1 MQDKPSPFDAG
12 RAWTDAMALLNG
24 QREILLT
31 VTGFFIM
38 LPALLLNALR
48 PFVASGRG
56 ETWTAEISAWTQA
69 NFLWI
74 VLVAVLAALGRLILL
89 ILLLEPGRP
98 TVGEALAAGAKLL
111 LMFVVM
117 DALIGLM
124 LLGGSLLFIVPAFYI
139 FGRTFLAEAGFVAR
153 RAHGPIAGL
162 TAGFDAS
169 RGNGWRIFL
178 MAAIIYVAGVILTAA
193 VGSVVGV
200 IGALAG
206 GSGLDRFLDAFVEAV
221 CGAGVSLLLVL
232 VGVAAWRQLGEQGN
246 VRRGV
251 AR

>member
-31 VTGFFIM
+31 LTGFFIM

-48 PFVASGRG
+48 PFVPSGKG
-56 ETWTAEISAWTQA
+56 ETWVAEIAAWTEA

-74 VLVAVLAALGRLILL
+74 ILVAVLAALGRLAML
-89 ILLLEPGRP
+89 ILLLGPERP
-98 TVGEALAAGAKLL
+98 TVGEALVAGAKLL
-111 LMFVVM
+111 LMFVIM
-117 DALIGLM
+117 DVLIGLM
-124 LLGGSLLFIVPAFYI
+124 LLGGSLVFVVPAFYI
-139 FGRTFLAEAGFVAR
+139 FGRTFLAEVGFVAT
-153 RAHGPIAGL
+153 RAHGPVAGL
-162 TAGFDAS
+162 SAGFEAS

-178 MAAIIYVAGVILTAA
+178 MAAIIYVAGVVLTAA
-193 VGSVVGV
+193 VGSIVGV

-206 GSGLDRFLDAFVEAV
+206 GSGLDRFLDAFVDAV
-221 CGAGVSLLLVL
+221 CGAAVSLLLVL
-232 VGVAAWRQLGEQGN
+232 VGVAGWRQLGEQGDM
-246 VRRGV
+246 RRRI

>member
-12 RAWTDAMALLNG
+12 RAWSDAMALLNG

-31 VTGFFIM
+31 LTGFFIM

-48 PFVASGRG
+48 PFVPSGRS
-56 ETWTAEISAWTQA
+56 ETWVAEIAAWTEA
-69 NFLWI
+69 NFVWI
-74 VLVAVLAALGRLILL
+74 MLVAVLAALGRLAML
-89 ILLLEPGRP
+89 ILLLGPGRP

-111 LMFVVM
+111 AVFVVM
-117 DALIGLM
+117 DIVIGLM
-124 LLGGSLLFIVPAFYI
+124 LLGGSLFFIVPAFYI
-139 FGRTFLAEAGFVAR
+139 FGRTFLAEAGFVAT

-162 TAGFDAS
+162 TAGFEAS

-178 MAAIIYVAGVILTAA
+178 MAAIIYVAGVVLTAA
-193 VGSVVGV
+193 IGSIVGV

-206 GSGLDRFLDAFVEAV
+206 GTGLDRFLSAFVDAV
-221 CGAGVSLLLVL
+221 CGSGVSLVLVL
-232 VGVAAWRQLGEQGN
+232 VSVAAWRQLGKDRH

>member
-1 MQDKPSPFDAG
+1 M
-12 RAWTDAMALLNG
+12 TLLNG

-31 VTGFFIM
+31 ITGFFIM

-48 PFVASGRG
+48 PFVPTGRN
-56 ETWTAEISAWTQA
+56 ETWMAEIATWTEA
-69 NFLWI
+69 NFMWI
-74 VLVAVLAALGRLILL
+74 MLVAVLAALGRLAML

-98 TVGEALAAGAKLL
+98 TVGEALTAGGKLL
-111 LMFVVM
+111 LMFVAM
-117 DALIGLM
+117 DVLIGLM
-124 LLGGSLLFIVPAFYI
+124 LLGGSLFFIVPAFYI

-153 RAHGPIAGL
+153 RAHGPLAGL
-162 TAGFDAS
+162 RAGFEGS

-193 VGSVVGV
+193 IGSIVGV

-206 GSGLDRFLDAFVEAV
+206 GSGLDRFLSAFVDAV
-221 CGAGVSLLLVL
+221 CGSGVSLLLVL
-232 VGVAAWRQLGEQGN
+232 VSVAAWRQLGENRN
-246 VRRGV
+246 VWSGV

>member
-1 MQDKPSPFDAG
+1 MQDKVSPFDAG
-12 RAWTDAMALLNG
+12 RAWSDAMALLKG

-31 VTGFFIM
+31 LTGFFIM

-48 PFVASGRG
+48 PFVPSGRG
-56 ETWTAEISAWTQA
+56 ETWMAEIAAWTEA
-69 NFLWI
+69 NFVWI
-74 VLVAVLAALGRLILL
+74 ALVAVLAALGRLAML
-89 ILLLEPGRP
+89 ILLLDPGRP

-111 LMFVVM
+111 AMFVIM
-117 DALIGLM
+117 DVLIGLM
-124 LLGGSLLFIVPAFYI
+124 LLGGSFLLVVPAFYI

-153 RAHGPIAGL
+153 RARDPVAGL
-162 TAGFDAS
+162 RAGFEAS

-193 VGSVVGV
+193 IGSVVGV
-200 IGALAG
+200 LGALAG
-206 GSGLDRFLDAFVEAV
+206 GTGLDRFLTAFVDAV
-221 CGAGVSLLLVL
+221 CGSGVSLLLVL

-246 VRRGV
+246 LRRGV